1 MFIEIISCPN
11 NFQLD
16 DQAEGHIKDPMI
28 DSQPRTGSHELNKQ
42 GHWIIF
48 VNV

>member
-16 DQAEGHIKDPMI
+16 DQAGGHITDPMI
-28 DSQPRTGSHELNKQ
+28 DSQPHTGPHELNIQ
-42 GHWIIF
+42 GHLIIF